1 MDATRSSTLSHFHRQ
16 KNYDVS
22 AVGLTGQDSD
32 VRVFLSCES
41 ALVTGILR
49 LDEFFRINVE
59 VRGKDD
65 FVVHDRPASGCTET
79 ERPKRRGPLI
89 DRS

>member
-1 MDATRSSTLSHFHRQ
+1 MCGRMDARASTLWHFHRD

-41 ALVTGILR
+41 ALVTGIPH
-49 LDEFFRINVE
+49 LDELFRINVE
-59 VRGKDD
+59 VRGKND
-65 FVVHDRPASGCTET
+65 FVVHDRPASGGTET
-79 ERPKRRGPLI
+79 
-89 DRS
+89 